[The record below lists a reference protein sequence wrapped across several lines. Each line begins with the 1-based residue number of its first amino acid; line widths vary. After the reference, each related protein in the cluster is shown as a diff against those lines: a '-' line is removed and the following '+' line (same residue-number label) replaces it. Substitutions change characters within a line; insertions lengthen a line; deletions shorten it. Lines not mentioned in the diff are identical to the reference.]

1 MLNPDRLSSSNNP
14 PPEILIQ
21 GKPLNYHRPLL
32 YPKQEE
38 AIFYPTDVDG
48 YIARFSFIEAATKSG
63 KTVGCIA
70 WLLEQAQLGK
80 TGNNYWW
87 IAPVYPQ
94 AKIAFTRMKQ
104 YAPKDYFIV
113 NETNQT
119 LTLKSNGTIIWFKS
133 GEKPDNLY
141 GEDVFAAVVDEASR
155 VREEAW
161 WAIRS
166 TLTATRGP
174 VRFIGNVKGRGN
186 WFYKLA
192 HKAKAGQVGSA
203 YYKIVAAD
211 AVAGGVLN
219 ADEIED
225 ARRDLPE
232 HVFKELYLAEP
243 SDDGG
248 NPFGLKR
255 IENCLSPGLST
266 LPPVVWGWDL
276 AKSIDWTVGT
286 ALDAFGA
293 VCRHHRWQ
301 KLWNETID
309 DIISITGNVPAL
321 VDSTGVGD
329 PILEMLQAR
338 KPGIFEGYLF
348 NGPSKQRLME
358 GLSVV
363 IQSKATSFPDG
374 VLREELDIFEY
385 EHTRTG
391 VRYTAPEGYHDDCVC
406 SLALA
411 HMHKGAAHVPLIDTS
426 KF

>member
-1 MLNPDRLSSSNNP
+1 
-14 PPEILIQ
+14 
-21 GKPLNYHRPLL
+21 
-32 YPKQEE
+32 
-38 AIFYPTDVDG
+38 
-48 YIARFSFIEAATKSG
+48 
-63 KTVGCIA
+63 
-70 WLLEQAQLGK
+70 
-80 TGNNYWW
+80 
-87 IAPVYPQ
+87 
-94 AKIAFTRMKQ
+94 MKQ